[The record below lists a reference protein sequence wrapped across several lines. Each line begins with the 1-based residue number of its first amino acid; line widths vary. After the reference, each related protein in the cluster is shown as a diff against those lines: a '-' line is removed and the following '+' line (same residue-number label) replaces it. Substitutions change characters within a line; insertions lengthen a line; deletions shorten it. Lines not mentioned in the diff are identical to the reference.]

1 MINSINSSTG
11 GMATMVRPTKEEMF
25 QKADANGD
33 GKIDADELNEVLAKA
48 SEMSGQTIDAAEL
61 LSNADEDGDGA
72 LDQAEMDNAMAKLRE
87 EMGPPPPPN
96 DPNMLKQ
103 LMSDDEEEQNSPK
116 SIYQVMTDALTS
128 SPATPLIDVDA

>member
-1 MINSINSSTG
+1 MINSINSS
-11 GMATMVRPTKEEMF
+11 MSSMPTMVRPTKEEMF
-25 QKADANGD
+25 QKADANSD
-33 GKIDADELNEVLAKA
+33 GKIDADELNEVLAKM
-48 SEMSGQTIDAAEL
+48 SEMSGQTIDAAEV

-128 SPATPLIDVDA
+128 STATPLIDVDA

>member
-1 MINSINSSTG
+1 
-11 GMATMVRPTKEEMF
+11 MATMVRPTKEEMF

-87 EMGPPPPPN
+87 EMGPPPPPPN
-96 DPNMLKQ
+96 DSNMLRQ
-103 LMSDDEEEQNSPK
+103 LMSDEEEEQNSQK

-128 SPATPLIDVDA
+128 STATPLIDVDA